1 MTVSTRPSKPSSSR
15 TAKRPSL
22 FLSSALA
29 TGVALAVGG
38 VGLLSP
44 TNAKADMPPPQVQP
58 VRGPDGPRGFAD
70 VVKQVIPAVVNIA
83 VIEAPSGESAQGQVL
98 VPQFPEGSPLGQFFR
113 RHFGQDGLPWAQG
126 VPSRPVEALGSGF
139 IIDPA
144 GWVVTNNHVVK
155 DAAQV
160 KVIMTDGT
168 QYKAQVKGRDPKTDL
183 ALLKVKAGKP
193 LPYVQFGSSDKA
205 RVGDWVLAV
214 GNPFGLGG
222 SVTAGIVSARG
233 RDIHSG
239 PYDDFLQIDAPI
251 NRGNSGG
258 PLFNEEGQVIGVNTA
273 IYTPSGGSVG
283 IGFAIPS
290 SVAKYVV
297 AQLKAH
303 GHIDR
308 GWLGVAI
315 QPVTDGVAR
324 SLGLSSD
331 RGTLVAEVV
340 PGSPAAKAGLRAGDV
355 ILKAGGKKITEL
367 KQLSRLVADTSAGTQ
382 MQLEIYRD
390 GATKDIPVIIGRMP
404 GAKQMASI
412 EGMQPGV
419 AGPHLGLYLQPLT
432 PEAREALNLGGDTR
446 GALVAQVEKGS
457 PADQAGI
464 QAGSVISMVGQ
475 QQTDTPQ
482 EVEQQVHA
490 AIAHHHS
497 SIILR
502 VEQNGQAHFVVVHLS
517 P

>member
-1 MTVSTRPSKPSSSR
+1 
-15 TAKRPSL
+15 
-22 FLSSALA
+22 
-29 TGVALAVGG
+29 
-38 VGLLSP
+38 
-44 TNAKADMPPPQVQP
+44 
-58 VRGPDGPRGFAD
+58 
-70 VVKQVIPAVVNIA
+70 
-83 VIEAPSGESAQGQVL
+83 
-98 VPQFPEGSPLGQFFR
+98 
-113 RHFGQDGLPWAQG
+113 
-126 VPSRPVEALGSGF
+126 
-139 IIDPA
+139 
-144 GWVVTNNHVVK
+144 
-155 DAAQV
+155 
-160 KVIMTDGT
+160 
-168 QYKAQVKGRDPKTDL
+168 
-183 ALLKVKAGKP
+183 
-193 LPYVQFGSSDKA
+193 
-205 RVGDWVLAV
+205 
-214 GNPFGLGG
+214 
-222 SVTAGIVSARG
+222 
-233 RDIHSG
+233 
-239 PYDDFLQIDAPI
+239 
-251 NRGNSGG
+251 
-258 PLFNEEGQVIGVNTA
+258 
-273 IYTPSGGSVG
+273 
-283 IGFAIPS
+283 
-290 SVAKYVV
+290 
-297 AQLKAH
+297 
-303 GHIDR
+303 
-308 GWLGVAI
+308 
-315 QPVTDGVAR
+315 
-324 SLGLSSD
+324 
-331 RGTLVAEVV
+331 VV

-404 GAKQMASI
+404 GAKQTAST
-412 EGMQPGV
+412 EGMQSGV

>member
-1 MTVSTRPSKPSSSR
+1 MTVNTTPSERNDSR
-15 TAKRPSL
+15 RAKRPGL
-22 FLSSALA
+22 VLSGALA
-29 TGVALAVGG
+29 TGVGLAVAGTG
-38 VGLLSP
+38 FLPAVDA
-44 TNAKADMPPPQVQP
+44 NADMPPPQVQP
-58 VRGPDGPRGFAD
+58 VRGPSGPRGFAD
-70 VVKQVIPAVVNIA
+70 IIQQVTPAVVNIA
-83 VIEAPSGESAQGQVL
+83 VIEAPTGESTQGQIL
-98 VPQFPEGSPLGQFFR
+98 IPQFPENSPLGQFFR
-113 RHFGQDGLPWAQG
+113 QHFGQDGLPWVQAE
-126 VPSRPVEALGSGF
+126 PPRPVEALGSGF

-144 GWVVTNNHVVK
+144 GWVVTNNHVIR

-160 KVIMTDGT
+160 KVIMDDGT
-168 QYKAQVKGRDPKTDL
+168 QYKAEVKGRDPKTDL
-183 ALLKVKAGKP
+183 ALLKIDAGKP

-222 SVTAGIVSARG
+222 SVTAGIISARG

-239 PYDDFLQIDAPI
+239 PYDDFLQVDAPI

-258 PLFNEEGQVIGVNTA
+258 PLFNEQGHVIGVNTA

-290 SVAKYVV
+290 SIAKYVV
-297 AQLKAH
+297 AQLEAH

-315 QPVTDGVAR
+315 QPVTDDVAR
-324 SLGLSSD
+324 SVGLPSHE
-331 RGTLVAEVV
+331 GTIIANVV
-340 PGSPAAKAGLRAGDV
+340 PGSPAARAGLRAGDV
-355 ILKAGGKKITEL
+355 ILKAGGKKITEF

-382 MQLEIYRD
+382 MQLEIFRD
-390 GATKDIPVIIGRMP
+390 GATKEIPVTIGKMP
-404 GAKQMASI
+404 NENQMASL
-412 EGMQPGV
+412 EGTPPGN
-419 AGPHLGLYLQPLT
+419 ARPHLGVYLQPLT
-432 PEAREALNLGGDTR
+432 PEAREALNLGSDTR

-475 QQTDTPQ
+475 QETNTPQ
-482 EVEQQVHA
+482 AVEKAVQA

-497 SIILR
+497 SLLLR
-502 VEQNGQAHFVVVHLS
+502 VEQNGLQHFVVVHLS
-517 P
+517 T